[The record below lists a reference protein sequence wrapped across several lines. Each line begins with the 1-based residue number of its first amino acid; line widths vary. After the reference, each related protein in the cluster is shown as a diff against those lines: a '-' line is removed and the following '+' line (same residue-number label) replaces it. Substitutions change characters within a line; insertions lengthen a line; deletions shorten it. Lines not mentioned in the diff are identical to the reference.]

1 MLVYVFVLVG
11 MTSVMPCAQ
20 VSAQPV
26 ALPGSHADE
35 PTRLPVDAGAGIEWI
50 IIDDVDNP
58 PVTLSP
64 GWTWPVV
71 GRGSVPYVYRI
82 GKYEV
87 TTAQWLEFLNTFG
100 PQGDEFRWFARPE
113 WWGADVDFTY
123 NGPGVRY
130 VLLDLPGAEMMP
142 VFGIVWHDA
151 ARFCNWLHNDKSS
164 DPISLESGAYD
175 TSTFGYEPDGWTFTD
190 QVTRSEGA
198 RFWIPSWDEW
208 LKAAHYDPQA
218 RRWYKWPTRDGRFP
232 VTGLPG
238 AGDTSAGVQG
248 CEDIIPYC
256 PYFIPLGAY
265 ESTSPW
271 GLYDVSGGTREWTEE
286 TIESRWRGVEGNR
299 AGGPLYGE
307 IMTSADSVL
316 GIASERPGT
325 RPFTGRRL
333 AGQPVSD

>member
-1 MLVYVFVLVG
+1 
-11 MTSVMPCAQ
+11 MPCAQ
-20 VSAQPV
+20 ASAQHV
-26 ALPGSHADE
+26 ALPGVHAGE
-35 PTRLPVDAGAGIEWI
+35 PTRLPVDTGAGIEWI

-71 GRGSVPYVYRI
+71 GRGAVPYVYRI

-100 PQGDEFRWFARPE
+100 PQGDEFRWFARPG
-113 WWGADVDFTY
+113 WWGADIDFTY

-130 VLLDLPGAEMMP
+130 VLLDMPSAEMMP
-142 VFGIVWHDA
+142 VFGISWRDA

-175 TSTFGYEPDGWTFTD
+175 TSTFGYEPDGRTFTD

-232 VTGLPG
+232 LTGLPG

-271 GLYDVSGGTREWTEE
+271 GLYDVSDGTREWTEE
-286 TIESRWRGVEGNR
+286 TIESRWRMAEGAR
-299 AGGPLYGE
+299 AGESQYEESMMNVDGVLAQWSFGPDDRAFSGLRVAGAIVTPAFIKTKQESGE
-307 IMTSADSVL
+307 
-316 GIASERPGT
+316 
-325 RPFTGRRL
+325 
-333 AGQPVSD
+333 